1 MNSQAEGCCRRLN
14 RRRRMG
20 LVAGGVGVVLLFAL
34 GKTYAGGGFSDQN
47 TQDTGPPFFGVVR
60 DTAGKPISNATITV
74 DLKTRNGTVYL
85 HSDSQGHFFTPGF
98 DKSIKPSDI
107 ALSCSKVGYKP
118 LAQARSP
125 SASGSGPIEF
135 DCVLKKE

>member
-1 MNSQAEGCCRRLN
+1 MRRAPGGYQGLSRGRRISLVGC
-14 RRRRMG
+14 
-20 LVAGGVGVVLLFAL
+20 AGVVLLFAAARAH
-34 GKTYAGGGFSDQN
+34 AGGGFSDQSS
-47 TQDTGPPFFGVVR
+47 QDTGPPFFGVVK
-60 DTAGKPISNATITV
+60 DTSGKPISNATITV

-107 ALSCSKVGYKP
+107 ALSCSKAGYKP

-125 SASGSGPIEF
+125 SPSGSGPIEV